1 MCVKCRVCVC
11 QLTSAGFFVCRALPR
26 FYKLWVWTRL
36 PGVCTKVDQITCKC
50 TKWGQVTCIC
60 KKMDQITWKTKCED
74 QITSTKIL

>member
-1 MCVKCRVCVC
+1 MGLHMRDFLARVNR
-11 QLTSAGFFVCRALPR
+11 LRASR
-26 FYKLWVWTRL
+26 AMFGVIKEGVWTRL

-74 QITSTKIL
+74 QITSTTIL